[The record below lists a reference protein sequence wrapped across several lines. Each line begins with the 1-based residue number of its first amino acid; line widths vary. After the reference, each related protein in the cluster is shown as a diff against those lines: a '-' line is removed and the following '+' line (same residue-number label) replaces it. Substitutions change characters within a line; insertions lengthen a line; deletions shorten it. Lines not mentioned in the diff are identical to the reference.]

1 MTETKPKAIKSLVRR
16 PLLAAALAACAV
28 VPAPALAAV
37 DMFLKIDGVEGEST
51 FKGHEKWI
59 QLSSYS
65 VGFANQAAAGGS
77 GAAVGKSTCSPFSVS
92 KSVDKS
98 SPPLLSA
105 VMAGQRFSKAQ
116 IELVRSGGDGGVGA
130 VYLKY
135 ELSDVIISSL
145 EEGGSSGGGTP
156 QEQAALQQVEHRL
169 FDAECRRTVGSPCHC
184 RSELREIVPRPGRH

>member
-65 VGFANQAAAGGS
+65 AGFANQAAIS
-77 GAAVGKSTCSPFSVS
+77 GNGREAGKSSCLPINVT

-116 IELVRSGGDGGVGA
+116 IDVVRSGEGSA
-130 VYLKY
+130 VFLKY
-135 ELSDVIISSL
+135 ELSDVIVSSL
-145 EEGGSSGGGTP
+145 EEGGSSGGDRP
-156 QEQAALQQVEHRL
+156 QEQVAMSFGKLSIAYSTQNADGQLGAPVT
-169 FDAECRRTVGSPCHC
+169 ATVNCGK
-184 RSELREIVPRPGRH
+184 